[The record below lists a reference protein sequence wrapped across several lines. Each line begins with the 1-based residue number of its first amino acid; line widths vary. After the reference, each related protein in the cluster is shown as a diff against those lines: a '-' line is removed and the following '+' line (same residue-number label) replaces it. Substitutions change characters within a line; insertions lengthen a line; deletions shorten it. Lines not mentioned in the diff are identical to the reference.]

1 MSDTIRQVDA
11 APDTADQHPV
21 TETPAAAEPPPKR
34 QGLLRSSAIFSGLT
48 LVSRFMGLARDLVIT
63 AKLGASQTIAAD
75 AYYTAL
81 AFPNLFR
88 RMFAEGAFAAAFVPD
103 YAKRLASDGKE
114 AADRFASD
122 ALATMAAA
130 SIAITIACQLA
141 MPWLMMAY
149 SYGFLADPAKF
160 KLAVILTQIT
170 MPYLPCMVI
179 AALFAGTLQARG
191 RFIIYGFYPTVL
203 NVVMLI
209 AVLPQHDPTEAAY
222 AASWGVLVAGVSQA
236 GLCWWGARRSGAR
249 IHIRHL
255 KLTPEIKAMIR
266 RMVPGV
272 IASSATQINLFI
284 SAMLASQ
291 VAGMRVWLNI
301 AERFYQLPLSL
312 VGVAIGV
319 ALLPRLSTSFQ
330 AADTADTQAAMD
342 QAVVF
347 GLALSLPA
355 AAALMGMAGYLTDGF
370 FTRGAFT
377 SQDAANAAKL
387 LFHYGWGV
395 PAFVLIKILQPAF
408 FARGDTRTPMNFSLL
423 SVGVNIALG
432 VALFFTFGFQGI
444 AIATSIASWITV
456 AQMVARLHARGHWT
470 PSVRAS
476 GKMVRVTLASLGL
489 GLSVAAA
496 SHVRPLLEAP
506 LGDGV
511 GFLGA
516 KEIAVLLLCV
526 AGGLL
531 YPALLFAFGGV
542 TPAEARAA
550 FRRRKGDVAAPVT
563 GDPL

>member
-1 MSDTIRQVDA
+1 MTKAKTDA
-11 APDTADQHPV
+11 KP
-21 TETPAAAEPPPKR
+21 PAR
-34 QGLLRSSAIFSGLT
+34 SGGLIRSSAIFSGLT
-48 LVSRFMGLARDLVIT
+48 LVSRFLGLARDLVIT
-63 AKLGASQTIAAD
+63 ARLGASQTIAAD

-81 AFPNLFR
+81 TFPNLFR

-103 YAKRLASDGKE
+103 YSKRLVSEGQE
-114 AADRFASD
+114 AADRFAAD

-130 SIAITIACQLA
+130 TIAITVVCQLA
-141 MPWLMMAY
+141 MPWIMTVY
-149 SYGFLADPAKF
+149 SYGFLEDPAKF

-203 NVVMLI
+203 NVVML
-209 AVLPQHDPTEAAY
+209 AVVLPQHDPTQAAY

-236 GLCWWGARRSGAR
+236 ALCWWGAHRSGAR
-249 IHIRHL
+249 IRPSAL
-255 KLTPEIKAMIR
+255 KLTPEIKALVR

-291 VAGMRVWLNI
+291 VAGMRVWLNV

-319 ALLPRLSTSFQ
+319 ALLPRLSTALQ
-330 AADTADTQAAMD
+330 VEDRQDAQVALD

-355 AAALMGMAGYLTDGF
+355 AAALMGMPFYLTDGF
-370 FTRGAFT
+370 FARGAFT
-377 SQDAANAAKL
+377 SSDALDSAKL

-408 FARGDTRTPMNFSLL
+408 FARGDTRTPMVYSLI
-423 SVGVNIALG
+423 SVAVNIGLG
-432 VALFFTFGFQGI
+432 VALFFTLGFQGI
-444 AIATSIASWITV
+444 AFATAAASWITV
-456 AQMVARLHARGHWT
+456 AQMLVYLRAKDIWT
-470 PSVRAS
+470 PSARAT
-476 GKMVRVTLASLGL
+476 GKIIRVTLASVGL
-489 GLSVAAA
+489 GVAVAVASYFRDALERPVAA
-496 SHVRPLLEAP
+496 L
-506 LGDGV
+506 V
-511 GFLGA
+511 GGGG
-516 KEIAVLLLCV
+516 KEITVILVCI
-526 AGGLL
+526 AGAAL

-542 TPAEARAA
+542 TPAEAKAA
-550 FRRRKGDVAAPVT
+550 FRRRKGDVAAPSA
-563 GDPL
+563 DLP

>member
-1 MSDTIRQVDA
+1 VTNS
-11 APDTADQHPV
+11 PSSAD
-21 TETPAAAEPPPKR
+21 PPPR
-34 QGLLRSSAIFSGLT
+34 RGGLLRSSAIYSGLT

-103 YAKRLASDGKE
+103 YARRLAADGPE
-114 AADRFASD
+114 EADRFAAD
-122 ALATMAAA
+122 ALATMAAG
-130 SIAITIACQLA
+130 TIALTIICQLA

-191 RFIIYGFYPTVL
+191 RFIIYGLYPTLL

-209 AVLPQHDPTEAAY
+209 AILPQHDPVEAAY
-222 AASWGVLVAGVSQA
+222 AASWGVLVAGISQT
-236 GLCWWGARRSGAR
+236 GLCWWGARHAGAR
-249 IHIRHL
+249 IHPRHL
-255 KLTPEIKAMIR
+255 KLTPEMKAMIR

-330 AADTADTQAAMD
+330 QKDQTDTQAAMD

-355 AAALMGMAGYLTDGF
+355 AAALMGMPVYLTDGF

-377 SQDAANAAKL
+377 SEDAANAGKL
-387 LFHYGWGV
+387 LFHFGWGV

-408 FARGDTRTPMNFSLL
+408 FARGDTRTPMNYSLL
-423 SVGVNIALG
+423 SVAVNIALG
-432 VALFFTFGFQGI
+432 VALFFTLGFEGI
-444 AIATSIASWITV
+444 ALATSAASWITV
-456 AQMVARLHARGHWT
+456 IQMVAYLRTHGHWA
-470 PSVRAS
+470 PSPRATGKMIRVGLAS
-476 GKMVRVTLASLGL
+476 GGL
-489 GLSVAAA
+489 GLALAVG
-496 SHVRPLLEAP
+496 VRFRPALEAP
-506 LGDGV
+506 LGAGL

-516 KEIAVLLLCV
+516 KEIAVLLLCL
-526 AGGLL
+526 AGALL
-531 YPALLFAFGGV
+531 YPVLLFAFGGV
-542 TPAEARAA
+542 TPDEARAA
-550 FRRRKGDVAAPVT
+550 FRRRKGDVAGPPP
-563 GDPL
+563 DLS